1 MAWSIIKFCYMGFF
15 PWINSKYRKICKNF
29 KLKFF
34 ILRNLYTFILVTV
47 LWIPFS
53 LKDFS
58 DLKSYFNVFQMN
70 EITNLSQII
79 EKFYVIQNFSIII
92 LLIFFDLLLSKKNLI
107 RIKNNYFFLGFS
119 LIIIFGLI
127 LTLGIYDE
135 KIYLFSILIL
145 LNLFVE

>member
-1 MAWSIIKFCYMGFF
+1 ML
-15 PWINSKYRKICKNF
+15 SK
-29 KLKFF
+29 
-34 ILRNLYTFILVTV
+34 
-47 LWIPFS
+47 
-53 LKDFS
+53 
-58 DLKSYFNVFQMN
+58 
-70 EITNLSQII
+70 
-79 EKFYVIQNFSIII
+79 NFSIII